1 MSDAACSFASPRRYV
16 PRCRAAWGLSSWPAL
31 AGTLYARCVG
41 RRFRNDIGSVAGRK
55 SSEQAMS
62 YVTHRLT
69 IVVLALLALTAQGA
83 AQNYPE
89 RVVRIVNPY
98 PPGGSVAVLARVVA
112 QKLSDNLGQ
121 QFIVENRSGGGGNT
135 GSDFVAKAEPDG
147 YTLLFTAPGPLTVN
161 QTLYGKLSFD
171 PATDFAP
178 IALFATAPIVLIVNP
193 AVPANDVQGLIA
205 LAKREPGK
213 INFASAGNGT
223 TNHLSG
229 ELFKSM
235 AQIDIVHVPYRGAG
249 PAMNDLVGGHVQMF
263 FDLMPVVLPQIAAGK
278 VRALANAGIRRPA
291 ALPNVPTVAEQG
303 LAGFDASSWYGLVA
317 RVKTPE
323 PVLAK
328 LRDEVVKALKAPDMV
343 ARIHELGSEPGTVS
357 GKDFGAFLAAETRK
371 WSDVIRTSGAKAD

>member
-1 MSDAACSFASPRRYV
+1 
-16 PRCRAAWGLSSWPAL
+16 
-31 AGTLYARCVG
+31 
-41 RRFRNDIGSVAGRK
+41 
-55 SSEQAMS
+55 
-62 YVTHRLT
+62 LT
-69 IVVLALLALTAQGA
+69 IVVLALLALTAQGV

-89 RVVRIVNPY
+89 RVVRIINPY
-98 PPGGSVAVLARVVA
+98 PPGGSVDVMARILA

-161 QTLYGKLSFD
+161 QTLYSKLSFD

-193 AVPANDVQGLIA
+193 AVPAKDVRELIV
-205 LAKREPGK
+205 LAKKEPGK

-317 RVKTPE
+317 PAKTPE

-328 LRDEVVKALKAPDMV
+328 LRDEVAKALKAPDMV

-357 GKDFGAFLAAETRK
+357 GKDFGAFLAGETRK
-371 WSDVIRTSGAKAD
+371 WADVIRTSGAKAD

>member
-1 MSDAACSFASPRRYV
+1 
-16 PRCRAAWGLSSWPAL
+16 
-31 AGTLYARCVG
+31 
-41 RRFRNDIGSVAGRK
+41 
-55 SSEQAMS
+55 
-62 YVTHRLT
+62 LT
-69 IVVLALLALTAQGA
+69 IIVLALLALTAPGV

-89 RVVRIVNPY
+89 RVVRIINPY
-98 PPGGSVAVLARVVA
+98 PPGGSVDVMARILA
-112 QKLSDNLGQ
+112 QKLSDDLGQ
-121 QFIVENRSGGGGNT
+121 QFIVENRAGGGGNT

-161 QTLYGKLSFD
+161 QTLYSKLSFD
-171 PATDFAP
+171 PAKDFAP

-193 AVPANDVQGLIA
+193 AVPANDVRELIA
-205 LAKREPGK
+205 LAKKEPGK

-278 VRALANAGIRRPA
+278 VRALANAGIKRPA

-303 LAGFDASSWYGLVA
+303 LSGFDASSWYGLVA
-317 RVKTPE
+317 PAKTPE

-328 LRDEVVKALKAPDMV
+328 LRDAVAKALKAPDMV

-371 WSDVIRTSGAKAD
+371 WADVIRTSGAKAD